1 MSGSRRLNFVLDGR
15 DALSRVL
22 DRVGDNANR
31 LHRRVSSATTNM
43 QSSFNR
49 LTQSATRDGTALTRL
64 FQRQGT
70 AVTRYTTDANGRLR
84 DLNGRFVST
93 SAATRG
99 LTGNL
104 GRLAPSLGDA
114 SDGAED
120 LAKSGGKLGPV
131 LGGAG
136 AALGLSLLPAIG
148 AVAPMAAG
156 AGLAVGTLKM
166 GFAGVGE
173 AAALA
178 GEDKK
183 EYAKALKNLSP
194 EARSFTKELVK
205 TKDQFSEFGEKIQAA
220 MLPGFTKALKE
231 AKPVVDI
238 VGRGMTSMGKGFG
251 DAAAGAGRLFRSGG
265 FQQDL
270 KTNLDLGRSFVR
282 EMTGGV
288 GALGRSFLE
297 FGAKSGPTLRSFSTG
312 LSGLL
317 GKGGGGLSGMFKGL
331 EPGIAG
337 SARLLDGLFG
347 AINRILPALGR
358 LGGEAGRTFG
368 PLFGELFTFSGKATS
383 ALMDGLGTVVKWLSP
398 AFKDL
403 SFGVKSLTN
412 VLSIVAPT
420 VKDMASAIF
429 GSFMPAFSEVDKARG
444 PLQRLS
450 DTINEN
456 KGRIQEFARQ
466 ASSAMITV
474 AGAVIENLP
483 AALGIFRMVTGGM
496 VTALG
501 GVLSAAARTFGW
513 IPGIGDKLKSADRNF
528 AAFKDSYINGL
539 KSAEAKTRQ
548 FATEALPKLEQGRL
562 KMNINNWTS
571 QIETAKNKL
580 KTVPPSKQASLKAEI
595 SDLQRKVA
603 DARARLNGFNG
614 ASATA
619 YINVQTRYTNPTPG
633 PYAGK
638 YVFPGKANG
647 GLIRGFASGGS
658 VGGRVRGPGTETS
671 DSILTRLSNNEYV
684 VRARSVAKYGVAFLD
699 ALNEGRLGLAATMG
713 GAGGSMAGAGAE
725 AGRGLSAGLRAAAAG
740 VEGSARGMA
749 SALLGGITAELE
761 IASPSKKTTKQ
772 GRQAGAGLAKG
783 MRRSQAEIKAEAK
796 RMATL
801 AQATGKSLIAGL
813 TGSKSQISSAV
824 KSLTSKIR
832 AAWQDRKTTKDD
844 KLVSKLGS
852 ANTKLQKLATERDK
866 IAAKIAEAKKYAS
879 SVTATARQDTS
890 LESLGIED
898 GKVSAGSIKA
908 GLEKK
913 LAKLRQFTTYVNTL
927 AKRGLSKTLLRQI
940 FDMGPEQGY
949 AYANALA
956 GASASTI
963 KSINSTQSALTSGT
977 DKLGKTG
984 ADLLYDSGKNAAK
997 GYLKGL
1003 DSQQKAIEAQMVKI
1017 AKSMDKAIRKA
1028 LGIKSPSTVAAV
1040 SGGYFTEGL
1049 AVGAVEQIPVL
1060 DRAMGAVAGR
1070 MAAMRPTVGR
1080 PAITAGAGAAGGG
1093 GGVIHLN
1100 VTFTG
1105 LVTDPVAT
1113 GKQIQKT
1120 LADYAMAT
1128 GQPVKLGVSG

>member
-49 LTQSATRDGTALTRL
+49 LTQSATRDGNVLTRL

-84 DLNGRFVST
+84 DLNGRFL
-93 SAATRG
+93 SAAQAARVLGGDTSG
-99 LTGNL
+99 L
-104 GRLAPSLGDA
+104 PDA
-114 SDGAED
+114 FNRAADGAD
-120 LAKSGGKLGPV
+120 GLAKSGGKLGPI

-136 AALGLSLLPAIG
+136 AALGLSLLPALG

-156 AGLAVGTLKM
+156 AGLAIGTLKM

-282 EMTGGV
+282 EMTGGI

-403 SFGVKSLTN
+403 SFGVKSLTS

-528 AAFKDSYINGL
+528 TTFKDSYINGL
-539 KSAEAKTRQ
+539 KSAETKTRQ

-580 KTVPPSKQASLKAEI
+580 KTVPPSRQAALKAEI

-713 GAGGSMAGAGAE
+713 GAGGSMVGAGAE

-740 VEGSARGMA
+740 VDSAARVMA
-749 SALLGGITAELE
+749 AAVTTGVRDELE
-761 IASPSKKTTKQ
+761 IRSPSKKMRALMADVGK
-772 GRQAGAGLAKG
+772 GLILG
-783 MRRSQAEIKAEAK
+783 M
-796 RMATL
+796 
-801 AQATGKSLIAGL
+801 TGEK
-813 TGSKSQISSAV
+813 
-824 KSLTSKIR
+824 SKISATAKDLVKDIW
-832 AAWQDRKTTKDD
+832 AAWKGVKTTKDSR
-844 KLVSKLGS
+844 LVAMVNRDTK
-852 ANTKLQKLATERDK
+852 KLQSLATARDK
-866 IAAKIAEAKKYAS
+866 IAATIAAAKKYAADS
-879 SVTATARQDTS
+879 TAAARQDTT
-890 LESLGIED
+890 LGSLGLED

-913 LAKLRQFTTYVNTL
+913 LAKLKQFTAYVNTL
-927 AKRGLSKTLLRQI
+927 AKKGLSKTLLRQVL
-940 FDMGPEQGY
+940 DMGPEQGY

-956 GASASTI
+956 GASALTI
-963 KSINSTQSALTSGT
+963 RSINSTQSALTSGT

-1040 SGGYFTEGL
+1040 SGAFFTQGV
-1049 AVGAVEQIPVL
+1049 AKGAVDELPAL

-1080 PAITAGAGAAGGG
+1080 PAITAGAGDGGGG

-1128 GQPVKLGVSG
+1128 GQPVRLGVSG